1 MRLFNISC
9 LGFVVLVATTAM
21 AQPPPPNLAF
31 TASQAEAGHI
41 EFEQKCA
48 SCHMPATDGQR
59 LAPMLIGPQFL
70 SKWGHRRARDLFV
83 RMRDG
88 MPPIGVRPRG
98 DGYANILAFLLREN
112 GGQAGSD
119 ALDPLSYDRLTTQ
132 NERLSGLNVATI
144 PNP

>member
-1 MRLFNISC
+1 MRLFTIPC
-9 LGFVVLVATTAM
+9 LGLVVLIATPAIS
-21 AQPPPPNLAF
+21 QPPPPNLAF
-31 TASQAEAGHI
+31 TAAQAEAGHI
-41 EFEQKCA
+41 EFEHKCA
-48 SCHMPATDGQR
+48 LCHMPDTDGR
-59 LAPMLIGPQFL
+59 RVAPVLIGPKFL
-70 SKWGHRRARDLFV
+70 SEWGNRRVRDLFV

-132 NERLSGLNVATI
+132 NERLRVPAT